1 VGEDGAHDRALWVLE
16 LRGRVDEGAAAK
28 AGFNELRGDVG
39 ADRPE
44 NVTGIFGGL
53 LCGRGPGREV
63 VVDALEIGE
72 DQVLLAGEVPVK
84 VCAFAGV
91 WRGRVS
97 AVFHR
102 SAEAMTAIGAVPGP
116 SSAREPARDGA
127 C

>member
-1 VGEDGAHDRALWVLE
+1 VQQSGESALEGVASLGGVAEVSGGRCSVAEHHVVAGREVRLCVAGGGERVADERVEPGAVGEDGAHDRALWVLE

-63 VVDALEIGE
+63 G
-72 DQVLLAGEVPVK
+72 VP
-84 VCAFAGV
+84 
-91 WRGRVS
+91 
-97 AVFHR
+97 
-102 SAEAMTAIGAVPGP
+102 
-116 SSAREPARDGA
+116 
-127 C
+127 